1 MKREINT
8 YMEITFENVDF
19 STLDRIEVI
28 FRQYR
33 DQGAVKR
40 GVWRADGT
48 GDCLIGGDNSILV
61 PWTRAE
67 TRLFSAER
75 SFWLDTRPTTAA
87 GSDLETEPVELW
99 MRPSI
104 FEEVA
109 E

>member
-33 DQGAVKR
+33 DQGAIKEA
-40 GVWRADGT
+40 VWRADGT
-48 GDCLIGGDNSILV
+48 GDCLPGGEHSILV

-75 SFWLDTRPTTAA
+75 SFWLDTRPTTDA
-87 GSDLETEPVELW
+87 GLDLETEMVELW
-99 MRPSI
+99 MRPSL